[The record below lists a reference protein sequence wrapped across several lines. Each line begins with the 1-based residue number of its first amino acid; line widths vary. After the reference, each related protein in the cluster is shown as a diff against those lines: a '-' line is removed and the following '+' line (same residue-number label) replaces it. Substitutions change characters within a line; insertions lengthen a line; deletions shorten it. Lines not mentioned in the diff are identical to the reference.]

1 MILLCL
7 DDRVTL
13 FEFLDDFIVGG
24 DLLSHPGVANDV
36 YQVEALSRV
45 ELEHVRDQVFE
56 LLTEEALSLGL
67 SVVLP
72 E

>member
-13 FEFLDDFIVGG
+13 FKFLDDFIVGG